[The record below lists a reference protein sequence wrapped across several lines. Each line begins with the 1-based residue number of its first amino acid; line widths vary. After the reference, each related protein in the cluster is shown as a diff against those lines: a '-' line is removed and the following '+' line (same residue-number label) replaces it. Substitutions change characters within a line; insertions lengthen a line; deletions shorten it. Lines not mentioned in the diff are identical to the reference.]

1 MSNSWCFGD
10 CKYYTSLSLISNV
23 LGIPILKDD
32 INGSQVTQVYYK
44 EKNINRI
51 VIYCEKDMITIP
63 QIVLHSRNVSLLETD
78 EKIHS

>member
-1 MSNSWCFGD
+1 MINSWCFGD
-10 CKYYTSLSLISNV
+10 YKYYTSLSLIANV

-51 VIYCEKDMITIP
+51 VIYIAKRT
-63 QIVLHSRNVSLLETD
+63 
-78 EKIHS
+78 